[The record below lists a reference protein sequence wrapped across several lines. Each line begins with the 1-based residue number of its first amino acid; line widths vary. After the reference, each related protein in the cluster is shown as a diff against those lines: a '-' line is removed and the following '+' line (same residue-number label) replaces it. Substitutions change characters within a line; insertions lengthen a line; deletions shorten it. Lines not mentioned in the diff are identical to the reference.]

1 AKGLQ
6 KAREV
11 LSRDKLSPEEREEY
25 DYLQDIRSHELSMM
39 ASARD
44 EAWIEVSQK
53 YEPLLAEKDAVI
65 SEKDAAIA
73 EKEAALARER
83 AEKEALAAKL
93 ATLKKRSHREQK

>member
-1 AKGLQ
+1 
-6 KAREV
+6 
-11 LSRDKLSPEEREEY
+11 EY

-65 SEKDAAIA
+65 NEKEAAINEKDAVIIEKDAALA
-73 EKEAALARER
+73 EKEAAIARER
-83 AEKEALAAKL
+83 AEKEALAAEL
-93 ATLKKRSHREQK
+93 AALKSSTIRGIPGQPV